1 MAGSPPGPAGAVGGE
16 GGGGNA
22 GSLLPRVPAGGVVA
36 FSFPSVARR
45 ALLAFLGPGGRT
57 WALTG
62 QPGPMLGGYGPIPRI
77 NACRSWWFG
86 TVRLLELE
94 RESRCP
100 KRSDWTKPSSH
111 DTLAET
117 IRLSELEPVIQ
128 RIHIASSFRI
138 LDVKVVRNV
147 ATCESAGLGKR
158 CRKRLVMA
166 KSEDITF
173 EVSVKVVRNDPP
185 RGISTCH
192 SRY

>member
-1 MAGSPPGPAGAVGGE
+1 MVWQVALRAQLVPLE
-16 GGGGNA
+16 GRGGGNA

-100 KRSDWTKPSSH
+100 KRSDWTKPSSY

-147 ATCESAGLGKR
+147 ATCNLQLANR
-158 CRKRLVMA
+158 R
-166 KSEDITF
+166 
-173 EVSVKVVRNDPP
+173 VSVNVAGNAL
-185 RGISTCH
+185 
-192 SRY
+192 